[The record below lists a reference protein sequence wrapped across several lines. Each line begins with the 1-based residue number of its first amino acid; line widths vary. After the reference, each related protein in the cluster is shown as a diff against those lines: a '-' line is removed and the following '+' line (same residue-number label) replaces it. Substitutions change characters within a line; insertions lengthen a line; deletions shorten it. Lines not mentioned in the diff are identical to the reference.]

1 MRRRTAGFSKS
12 PGTNRRW
19 SSQRKR
25 KRVTLRDANKGDTH
39 FIRGLS
45 QKVFCIYGPYEEL
58 LPLWFESSPT
68 VTILADTVRKPV
80 GFAMLGMPSR
90 RGQFEFVGE
99 LLAIAV
105 EPQEHNMGVG
115 NRIMGEVIRRAETFQ
130 IDMLILHT
138 APENHA
144 AKRLFLKH
152 GFVPGKV
159 KNKFYSEGQDALMMW
174 RNIP

>member
-1 MRRRTAGFSKS
+1 MKS
-12 PGTNRRW
+12 SGTSNKL
-19 SSQRKR
+19 SSQRGR
-25 KRVTLRDANKGDTH
+25 ARVTLRDANERDAY
-39 FIRGLS
+39 FIRDLS

-58 LPLWFESSPT
+58 LPLWFESWPT

-90 RGQFEFVGE
+90 RGQFELVGE

-115 NRIMGEVIRRAETFQ
+115 NRIMGEVIRRAETLQ

-138 APENHA
+138 APENHV
-144 AKRLFLKH
+144 AKRLFQKH
-152 GFVPGKV
+152 GFVPGAV
-159 KNKFYSEGQDALMMW
+159 KNKFYSEGQDAIMMW
-174 RNIP
+174 RSIP